1 MRNTICLLTAVPYE
15 RIVILDMRRD
25 ESALDHLQH
34 VVLTGKGSI
43 RRCPRPIDPYVERT
57 SLGRTGVRTD
67 GFERPPVS
75 IANAVIVDHAVL
87 VGVASGD
94 ELADFGV
101 VLAESGE
108 AEENISGMEEVR
120 SCYGYDTGG
129 DIDLRANHLSI
140 LSAT

>member
-1 MRNTICLLTAVPYE
+1 M
-15 RIVILDMRRD
+15 
-25 ESALDHLQH
+25 
-34 VVLTGKGSI
+34 
-43 RRCPRPIDPYVERT
+43 
-57 SLGRTGVRTD
+57 RTD